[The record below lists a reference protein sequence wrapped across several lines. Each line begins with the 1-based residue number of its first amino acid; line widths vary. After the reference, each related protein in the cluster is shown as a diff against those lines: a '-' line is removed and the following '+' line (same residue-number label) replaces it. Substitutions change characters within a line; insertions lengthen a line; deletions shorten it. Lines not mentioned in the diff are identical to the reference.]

1 DAGVWLAKGERHRVG
16 EVVYTFE
23 DFEVKMGDPIQVAAR
38 MTAEIGGRTVP
49 IKPMLERSMT
59 TGKQTDTPAYL
70 PGGGSVRITS
80 VDPTQGRVQV
90 ALPGTEVAPGSE
102 ILAVEV
108 STKPLVGLVWL
119 GAIVML
125 SSA

>member
-1 DAGVWLAKGERHRVG
+1 
-16 EVVYTFE
+16 
-23 DFEVKMGDPIQVAAR
+23 
-38 MTAEIGGRTVP
+38 
-49 IKPMLERSMT
+49 MT

-108 STKPLVGLVWL
+108 STKPLVGLVWV
-119 GAIVML
+119 GAVVML
-125 SSA
+125 ASALMSMVRRFLDLRRPAGAPEPTASV